1 MPDKLIELWP
11 EILMALGQTFYMM
24 VFTITIAALLGIP
37 LGTLLYLIRPDVL
50 GRKTVLYVVL
60 DGVVNVV
67 RSFPFLILLIAII
80 PFTRFL
86 TGSGIGTTAVIVPL
100 TISAIPDFAR
110 LIEQTLLEVNRG
122 LVEAAEACGAS
133 RLQVIWKVLY
143 SEARSGI
150 ANTVTIITISF
161 ISYSTV
167 AGIVGGGGIG
177 DFAIRHGYY
186 RYQPE
191 VMVFTVILIIIMVQG
206 IQMTGN
212 RIVRKLDK
220 RH

>member
-1 MPDKLIELWP
+1 
-11 EILMALGQTFYMM
+11 
-24 VFTITIAALLGIP
+24 
-37 LGTLLYLIRPDVL
+37 
-50 GRKTVLYVVL
+50 
-60 DGVVNVV
+60 
-67 RSFPFLILLIAII
+67 
-80 PFTRFL
+80 
-86 TGSGIGTTAVIVPL
+86 
-100 TISAIPDFAR
+100 
-110 LIEQTLLEVNRG
+110 
-122 LVEAAEACGAS
+122 VEAAEACGAS